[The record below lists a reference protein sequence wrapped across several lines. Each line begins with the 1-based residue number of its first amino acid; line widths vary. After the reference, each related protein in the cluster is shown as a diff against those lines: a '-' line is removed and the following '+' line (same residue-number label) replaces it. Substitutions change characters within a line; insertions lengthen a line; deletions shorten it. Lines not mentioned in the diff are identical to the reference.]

1 MLPGRSP
8 LRTFRAHDC
17 CRVEISQ
24 VEWVCSRCR
33 IRQLLPPAGA
43 EDTSAATVD
52 NGQRTILNTLHEESE
67 SGSRPETAASHN
79 IIAPVPKS
87 APAQFLNGNHHSFDT
102 PSDEASQHTTGGGG
116 GSAPAS
122 ATPGDQVMKATLTDV
137 QKAIEQLGRNRGI
150 DNDDGGRSF
159 SFASTR
165 DDRGTD
171 TDTDFDLSDL
181 DGPGG
186 SGVVGGGKGGDSGD
200 DVEGWHKGARLK
212 LAEKARRAVEEAEKL
227 EALMGGLGSNH
238 SERRTV
244 APPIEVEMSD
254 ESEDE
259 EGYTTRTNV
268 SAFQGIPEEDENE
281 VEVEKARDAVVLT
294 ASGTPVPHEAAAVSL
309 VLPPRD
315 EAQLDT
321 ATATQTTFPVAA
333 VADSSPATQT
343 PEPQPRTSPTTQP
356 ELAEVQTDTPLQH
369 EVNEVPSLTPP
380 PPVVPASSSPPL
392 PRAMSPSATTTAI
405 ESKHTSV
412 ASANS
417 YRSSLHHPANIPAPS
432 PEPTSP
438 LPPIPGA
445 LAVPTPTPA
454 VFSIQNVHSNAT
466 NATNTTVGTGVS
478 AAPTVTT
485 AVTTV
490 TPLASPPLSTGA
502 SEVEPAPAVVKEKEK
517 ERTHPSEWSME
528 EVVEWLKSKGFD
540 QDVCDKFIGTSLPS
554 SM

>member
-1 MLPGRSP
+1 MPEYVYALHDFVPENEDEVPFSAGERIEVVERDDLYGDGWYQGRNLSG
-8 LRTFRAHDC
+8 
-17 CRVEISQ
+17 RVGLFPVSYTTAA
-24 VEWVCSRCR
+24 
-33 IRQLLPPAGA
+33 PPAGA

-259 EGYTTRTNV
+259 EGYTTRTKCFLRFRG
-268 SAFQGIPEEDENE
+268 S
-281 VEVEKARDAVVLT
+281 R
-294 ASGTPVPHEAAAVSL
+294 
-309 VLPPRD
+309 R
-315 EAQLDT
+315 
-321 ATATQTTFPVAA
+321 
-333 VADSSPATQT
+333 
-343 PEPQPRTSPTTQP
+343 RM
-356 ELAEVQTDTPLQH
+356 
-369 EVNEVPSLTPP
+369 
-380 PPVVPASSSPPL
+380 
-392 PRAMSPSATTTAI
+392 RM
-405 ESKHTSV
+405 
-412 ASANS
+412 
-417 YRSSLHHPANIPAPS
+417 RSRLRR
-432 PEPTSP
+432 
-438 LPPIPGA
+438 LGM
-445 LAVPTPTPA
+445 
-454 VFSIQNVHSNAT
+454 
-466 NATNTTVGTGVS
+466 
-478 AAPTVTT
+478 
-485 AVTTV
+485 
-490 TPLASPPLSTGA
+490 
-502 SEVEPAPAVVKEKEK
+502 
-517 ERTHPSEWSME
+517 RW
-528 EVVEWLKSKGFD
+528 
-540 QDVCDKFIGTSLPS
+540 C
-554 SM
+554 